1 MINMK
6 ISAKLTM
13 AFAILATLIALLGAA
28 ALFKVTA
35 INGQLNLA
43 LDDRYPKIKRFQRI
57 KDGNST
63 VARAMRDLFIETDPA
78 QIKASYDEMAR
89 VSKEIGELYTE
100 LESSMSTPKGKA
112 GFQKLSAARAEYK
125 VPREKVMAQLKA
137 GQMEEAKATLINE
150 LRPKQIVYIAVV
162 DEMIALGDSLMEAAS
177 DQADAEVA
185 ATQWTVAALIGLALA
200 AACGLGWWVVRSTTR
215 PIRNA
220 VDVAKAVAA
229 GDLTMEFDASGNT
242 ETGELLRA
250 LKEMQLKLADIV
262 GKVRQNAD
270 GVATASA
277 QIASGNNDLSART
290 ENQASALQQTA
301 ASMEELGS
309 TVRSNSDSAQQANQL
324 AIGASDVAARGGSA
338 VRQVVETMK
347 GIRESSSKIADIIG
361 TIDGIAFQ
369 TNILALNA
377 AVEAARAGEQGRGF
391 AVVASEVRS
400 LAHRSAEAAK
410 QIKGLITQS
419 VERVEQ
425 GTLQVDEAG
434 ATIND
439 VVTSIQRVT
448 DIMAEIS
455 SASREQS
462 SGVVQVGEAVTA
474 MDQATQQN
482 AALVEQSAAAAE
494 SLRTQAQVLVELVS
508 VFKLAGGNAVVHARA
523 LPASAIAASAIGKA
537 AAKASAKPAAAP
549 AAVAKDKPRSAPR
562 PPVAASQPTAAPTPG
577 TASGGQDDWTSF

>member
-1 MINMK
+1 
-6 ISAKLTM
+6 M